1 MSIATIGAFI
11 VGEYPEGVAVML
23 FYQMCIRDRGK
34 ISAGIDE
41 GLDRNQV
48 LFFAPYGIASFP
60 PKGEDLLLL
69 QDAGKLSCMGVRSTQ
84 NGLEEGE
91 LELFSSGGASILLQN
106 DGSVVINGA
115 ITITDEGLS
124 LIHI

>member
-1 MSIATIGAFI
+1 MQIAEWMFQSTQTVPDQGMI
-11 VGEYPEGVAVML
+11 EGFVNEE
-23 FYQMCIRDRGK
+23 GK

-115 ITITDEGLS
+115 ITITDEGEVIKTS
-124 LIHI
+124 ANT

>member
-1 MSIATIGAFI
+1 MQIAEWMFQSTQTVPDQGMI
-11 VGEYPEGVAVML
+11 EGFVNEE
-23 FYQMCIRDRGK
+23 GK

-69 QDAGKLSCMGVRSTQ
+69 QDAGKLSCVGTRSTQ

-115 ITITDEGLS
+115 ITITGEGEVIKTS
-124 LIHI
+124 ANT